1 MVANITERRPG
12 IRFLLMKIHTI
23 IYEVFLQKN
32 WTESDQASSSNF
44 LFTGNIED
52 RETNEII
59 TIGDAVSKI

>member
-1 MVANITERRPG
+1 
-12 IRFLLMKIHTI
+12 MKIHTI